1 MLADG
6 FTKVPTLAQRRGG
19 RSEWALGSDS
29 RTSFWTS
36 TNGNN
41 INYGSIGKSSVE
53 YQSGTHSFQA
63 GLDFLLSTESD
74 GIWAFGFTAQ
84 SNSIDVEINGSDD
97 TGKVSAAGLGIGAT
111 ATWYGD
117 DGSYFDFQAQIN
129 TLEVDLSTR
138 AQGKL
143 ESGVESRAFVASF
156 EAGQRYLLGEYLYV
170 VPQAQLTWG
179 QIQGDTFTG
188 ANGLD
193 MEYGDE
199 GSLTARFG
207 VSAEYRGDGFS
218 SYAVG
223 NIYYNSLDTWSVQYH
238 DRSFEDEVGAY
249 FTEVGVGSSIAL
261 GSSAALFLQGSYRV
275 SLEGKTEDNTTA
287 NISAGIRWNW

>member
-6 FTKVPTLAQRRGG
+6 FTNVPTLAQRRGG
-19 RSEWALGSDS
+19 RSEWALGGGSK
-29 RTSFWTS
+29 TSFWTS

-41 INYGSIGKSSVE
+41 INYGSVGNSNVE

-63 GLDFLLSTESD
+63 GLDFLMAED
-74 GIWAFGFTAQ
+74 VNGVWAIGFTAQ
-84 SNSIDVEINGSDD
+84 SNSIDVEVRGKDD

-111 ATWYGD
+111 ATFYGN
-117 DGSYFDFQAQIN
+117 DGSYFDFQAQLN

-138 AQGKL
+138 RQGKL
-143 ESGVESRAFVASF
+143 ESGVESRAVVASF
-156 EAGQRYLLGEYLYV
+156 EAGQRYLLGEHLWI

-188 ANGLD
+188 ANGIE

-199 GSLTARFG
+199 GSLKARFG
-207 VSAEYRGDGFS
+207 LATEYRGEGFS

-223 NIYYNSLDTWSVQYH
+223 NIYYNSLDTWSVNYH
-238 DRSFEDEVGAY
+238 DRNFEDKVGAY
-249 FTEVGVGSSIAL
+249 YTELGVGSSIAL

-275 SLEGKTEDNTTA
+275 SLEGKTDDNTAA
-287 NISAGIRWNW
+287 NIAAGVRWNW